1 MRSNGNIELGE
12 RTSTVT
18 EKEGGSQ
25 EDFTEE
31 IAFELHNEGLVEEE
45 WEATGSDF

>member
-1 MRSNGNIELGE
+1 MRSYGNIELREG
-12 RTSTVT
+12 TPIVT

-31 IAFELHNEGLVEEE
+31 IAFELHDEELIEEE
-45 WEATGSDF
+45 WEAMGSGF